1 MEKRGSGIYTKSQE
15 TDSVHV
21 FIYLKEKLY
30 LLNTLTYQYQDTK
43 DPCSKLDYSVLF
55 CSHLFHSKNTIECQL
70 QQHSVQL
77 LVLVLNFF
85 YLPEN
90 LILGWSTLLYLKDR
104 NIHDYYI
111 VLKQQNNK
119 NSFINKFYFSK

>member
-15 TDSVHV
+15 TGRAQV
-21 FIYLKEKLY
+21 FIYLKEKY

-55 CSHLFHSKNTIECQL
+55 CSRLFHSKNIIECQL

-85 YLPEN
+85 CLPEN
-90 LILGWSTLLYLKDR
+90 LILGWSILLYLEDR
-104 NIHDYYI
+104 NIHDYYS

-119 NSFINKFYFSK
+119 NSFINKFYLSK